1 MELLYTYWPEFLTI
15 AFAHLVAVASPGP
28 DFAVV
33 LKNSISF
40 GRRAGIITSI
50 GVGLGISVH
59 VAYSSAGIGIL
70 IKTTPWLFSV
80 FSYIAA
86 GYFTWIGVNALR
98 SKPVVRSEPGVN
110 SKDADRIEAADATGS
125 PSVITDKKAFWTGFL
140 TNGLNPKA
148 TLFFLSLFLIIVSP
162 DTPMMVKVSYGIY
175 LTFAT
180 GIWFCFLS
188 YILSSRSVRAFIGNN
203 SHWFDRVM
211 GVILIVLALKL
222 LTSGIA

>member
-1 MELLYTYWPEFLTI
+1 MELLQTYWLEFLTI
-15 AFAHLVAVASPGP
+15 AIAHLVAVASPGP

-40 GRRAGIITSI
+40 GRRAGIFTSI
-50 GVGLGISVH
+50 GVGLGILVH
-59 VAYSSAGIGIL
+59 VAYSLAGIGIL

-86 GYFTWIGVNALR
+86 GYLTWIGVNALR
-98 SKPVVRSEPGVN
+98 SKPVTNRKNTDEKKVDEY
-110 SKDADRIEAADATGS
+110 DGS
-125 PSVITDKKAFWTGFL
+125 LAVITDKKAFWTGFL

-148 TLFFLSLFLIIVSP
+148 TLFFLSLFAVIVSP
-162 DTPMMVKVSYGIY
+162 DTPMVIKISYGIY
-175 LTFAT
+175 LTIAT

-188 YILSSRSVRAFIGNN
+188 YILSSRNVRAFIGDN

-211 GVILIVLALKL
+211 GVILILLAVKL
-222 LTSGIA
+222 VTSGIA

>member
-1 MELLYTYWPEFLTI
+1 MELIQIYWMEFLTI
-15 AFAHLVAVASPGP
+15 AIAHLFAVASPGP

-50 GVGLGISVH
+50 GVGLGILVH
-59 VAYSSAGIGIL
+59 VAYSLAGIGLL

-80 FSYIAA
+80 FSYVAA
-86 GYFTWIGVNALR
+86 GYLAWIGINALL
-98 SKPVVRSEPGVN
+98 SKPVARQADDVKVSSE
-110 SKDADRIEAADATGS
+110 
-125 PSVITDKKAFWTGFL
+125 VITDKKAFWTGFL

-148 TLFFLSLFLIIVSP
+148 TLFFLSLFAVIVSP
-162 DTPMMVKVSYGIY
+162 DTPMVVKISYGVY
-175 LTFAT
+175 LTLAT

-188 YILSSRSVRAFIGNN
+188 YVLSSRNVRAFIGDN

-211 GVILIVLALKL
+211 GAILILLALKL
-222 LTSGIA
+222 VTSGIS